1 MVREQTLYDFP
12 RDWNRLL
19 GKAADN
25 RSKFTMSAQKHE
37 RDLLSSAEFLTGVGA
52 HRAQLLLK
60 LGLRTARDIVFFLPR
75 DYQDLTQLTNIR
87 DLEEG
92 PTYRVVGEV
101 QEVDMRGSAAGR
113 STVGV
118 LVKQENEYIRALWF
132 NQPFMAKQFRQGQ
145 RVVLTGTAKSRGFRW
160 EMHHPK
166 TEPVTDETSLEGG
179 LRPVYRLTDGISQY
193 HMRVL
198 VRNTVDDYA
207 SLVEEVFPTRLLD
220 QYELLP
226 IAEALRLIHQP
237 TSEEDLRQARFRFA
251 FQELFTMQLA
261 LAMRHNSVTLSPS
274 PALPVDGKIDARI
287 KRLLPFDLTE
297 GQQAVIREIADD
309 MARERAMNRMLQGDV
324 GSGKTMVA
332 AYAMLVAIANKHQA
346 VIMAPT
352 EILAR
357 QHFQTMSHLLQN
369 SHVNIGFL
377 TGSLKAAQKR
387 ELLTGIA
394 DGKVDLVIGT
404 QAVVQA
410 GVEFKKLGLAVVDE
424 GHRFGV
430 KQRARIRNS
439 ETEPHYLV
447 MTATPIPRTVS
458 MTIFGDLDVSVLR
471 QMPAG
476 RQPVHTYVGTNDKR
490 TQWWEFVRKKLR
502 EGRQAY
508 VIAPLVDEKP
518 DSDVT
523 SVEEMFESLCCEEL
537 EAFRVGLIHGRLA
550 GEEKLDVMQQFR
562 SGKLQALVATSLVEV
577 GVDVPNACVM
587 TIENAERFGLA
598 QLHQLRGRV
607 GRGQHPG
614 FVCVYSPSDSA
625 EARQRLEAFA
635 STTDGFELAEIDF
648 RLRGPGDLFGTKQH
662 GLPRLRVADLQ
673 SDMEILQQARTDAK
687 SLLEIDPE
695 LEAEDLAALRDRV
708 LLRYGKSLQLGDV
721 G

>member
-1 MVREQTLYDFP
+1 
-12 RDWNRLL
+12 
-19 GKAADN
+19 
-25 RSKFTMSAQKHE
+25 MSAQKPE
-37 RDLLSSAEFLTGVGA
+37 RDLLTPAEFVKGVGPQ
-52 HRAQLLLK
+52 RATLLLK
-60 LGLRTARDIVFFLPR
+60 LGIRTARDVVFFLPR
-75 DYQDLTQLTNIR
+75 DYRDLTQLTSVR
-87 DLEEG
+87 DFEEG
-92 PTYRVVGEV
+92 PTYRVIGEV
-101 QEVDMRGSAAGR
+101 QEVDQRDSAGGR
-113 STVGV
+113 TMVGV
-118 LVKQENEYIRALWF
+118 LVKQENEYIRAMWF

-145 RVVLTGTAKSRGFRW
+145 SVVLTGTAKCRGFRW

-166 TEPVTDETSLEGG
+166 AEPVTDDTPLEGG
-179 LRPVYRLTDGISQY
+179 LQPVYRLTDGVSQY
-193 HMRVL
+193 HMRAL
-198 VRNTVDDYA
+198 VQNAVEEFA
-207 SLVEEVFPTRLLD
+207 SQVEEVFPDRLLD

-226 IAEALRLIHQP
+226 IDEALKLIHHP
-237 TSEEDLRQARFRFA
+237 ESEEDLVQARFRFA

-261 LAMRHNSVTLSPS
+261 LAMRHKSVTLAPS
-274 PALPVDGKIDARI
+274 PALPADGKIDARI
-287 KRLLPFDLTE
+287 KRLLPFDLTD
-297 GQQAVIREIADD
+297 GQQSVIHEITND
-309 MARERAMNRMLQGDV
+309 MARDRAMNRMLQGDV

-346 VIMAPT
+346 AIMAPT

-357 QHFQTMSHLLQN
+357 QHFETMSHLLQN
-369 SHVNIGFL
+369 SHVSIGFL
-377 TGSLKAAQKR
+377 TGSLKAAQRR
-387 ELLTGIA
+387 ELLDGIT
-394 DGKVDLVIGT
+394 DGEIDLVIGT

-410 GVEFKKLGLAVVDE
+410 GVDFQKLGLAVVDE

-430 KQRARIRNS
+430 KQRARIRNG

-471 QMPAG
+471 EMPAG
-476 RQPVHTYVGTNDKR
+476 RQPVHTYVGTTDKR

-523 SVEEMFESLCCEEL
+523 SVEELFESLCCEEL
-537 EAFRVGLIHGRLA
+537 EAFRVGLVHGRLSSD
-550 GEEKLDVMQQFR
+550 EKLDVMQRFR
-562 SGKLQALVATSLVEV
+562 TGKLQALVATSLVEV
-577 GVDVPNACVM
+577 GVDVPNASVM

-607 GRGQHPG
+607 GRGQHR

-625 EARQRLEAFA
+625 DARQRLEAFA

-648 RLRGPGDLFGTKQH
+648 QLRGPGDLFGTKQH

-673 SDMEILQQARTDAK
+673 SDMEILQQARGDAK
-687 SLLEIDPE
+687 ALLDADPE
-695 LEAEDLAALRDRV
+695 LEAQDLSALRKRV
-708 LLRYGKSLQLGDV
+708 MLRYGKSLQLGDV